1 MLSSLLQENTAVVSA
16 EPFTADT
23 ELEAGDNY
31 VILACDGVWDVMTD
45 QDAADYAL
53 EQIKK
58 YDAQLQQYQQT
69 QSNGATAAN
78 SSITPGDNT
87 SSTSSAR
94 STESKLEND
103 VTMSYADDEHPANN
117 NPTTQNH
124 AAHGAEEI
132 SFPKNENDV
141 MYLVSKALVQEALDR
156 RSLDNVTVMMIKL

>member
-1 MLSSLLQENTAVVSA
+1 
-16 EPFTADT
+16 
-23 ELEAGDNY
+23 
-31 VILACDGVWDVMTD
+31 MTD

-69 QSNGATAAN
+69 QANGSTASTN
-78 SSITPGDNT
+78 SSITPADST
-87 SSTSSAR
+87 TASTSANR
-94 STESKLEND
+94 TPESKLEND
-103 VTMSYADDEHPANN
+103 VTMSYADDEHPTNN
-117 NPTTQNH
+117 NSTTQNH